1 MNASLTV
8 RTASP
13 QQTRALGREVGRRL
27 LPGAVVGLEGELGVG
42 KTCFVKGLA
51 TGLGLDGDE
60 IASPTFTL
68 IAEHYRQETALFHID
83 LYRLEGRGAE
93 DMEELGLEEYLFGRG
108 VSAVEWFRFL
118 PADLLEEYLL
128 VSLRCG
134 PAEVRMVTLT
144 AYGEPYQRL
153 MAGLVKHTVFPAEN
167 RPHAY
172 CSEIRRHLGRIA

>member
-8 RTASP
+8 RTCSP
-13 QQTRALGREVGRRL
+13 EQTRALGREVGRRL
-27 LPGAVVGLEGELGVG
+27 WLGAVVGLEGDLGAG

-51 TGLGLDGDE
+51 VGLGLDGEE

-68 IAEHYRQETALFHID
+68 IAEHYREGAALFHID
-83 LYRLEGRGAE
+83 LYRLEGLGAE

-128 VSLRCG
+128 VSIRFG
-134 PAEVRMVTLT
+134 PADVRVITLT
-144 AYGEPYQRL
+144 AYG
-153 MAGLVKHTVFPAEN
+153 GLYRGV
-167 RPHAY
+167 
-172 CSEIRRHLGRIA
+172 IRQLGEHLSC